1 MPVDFIFWGSGEGEG
16 HWALDWNSWSWKFIV
31 ERTEPIAMRF
41 DSSIDANFDNLLSSS
56 DNFKPAAKTKI
67 IIHGWTENGRAD
79 WVKRMAEAYFDTGTW
94 QIKCYLWK
102 HNHSKY
108 SYVNE
113 M

>member
-16 HWALDWNSWSWKFIV
+16 HWALDWNSWSWKFII

-56 DNFKPAAKTKI
+56 DNFKPAAETKI

-102 HNHSKY
+102 QKY